1 MTSRGCKQGV
11 VLMLLQ
17 VLSLQTTTNGEA
29 KMKAYI
35 NLLQLCLLVAVQ
47 SVLQVAQQVPGV
59 TDQEVSLACCL
70 EARSKLTHQQGP
82 DTCCCS

>member
-1 MTSRGCKQGV
+1 
-11 VLMLLQ
+11 MLLQ

-47 SVLQVAQQVPGV
+47 GVLQAAQKVPGV
-59 TDQEVSLACCL
+59 TDQEVSFACCW
-70 EARSKLTHQQGP
+70 EARSKLAQQQGP
-82 DTCCCS
+82 DTCCCSWVCNCMQR